1 MILQFTIP
9 GKVVAKQSFRYTR
22 DGRKYINSDVKNY
35 ANWVRLCFKDTY
47 PEHLPSVFFEK
58 ALGIE
63 IRTYFEIP
71 QGFSKKKRSM
81 CLTGHIRPTV
91 KPDTDN
97 ISKNIKD
104 ALNGIAYP
112 DDKQVVYECIS
123 KYYGEEPYTLVT
135 LKGFDNGN

>member
-35 ANWVRLCFKDTY
+35 ANWVRLCFKDTH

-58 ALGIE
+58 ALI
-63 IRTYFEIP
+63 IVISAYFEVP
-71 QGFSKKKRSM
+71 KSYSKKKRDM

-112 DDKQVVYECIS
+112 DDKQVVEERIS
-123 KYYGEEPYTLVT
+123 KFYGEEAYAVVT
-135 LKGFDNGN
+135 LKGFTNGN